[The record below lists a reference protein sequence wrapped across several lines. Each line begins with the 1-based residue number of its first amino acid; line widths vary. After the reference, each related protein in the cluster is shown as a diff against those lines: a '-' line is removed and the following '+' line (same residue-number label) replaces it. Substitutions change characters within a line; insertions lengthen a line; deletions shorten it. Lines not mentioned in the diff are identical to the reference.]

1 MLKMMKTLPAGCVLG
16 EMESPVG
23 KLAIIASDEGLRTL
37 VCEKDR
43 KETECEK
50 IIQSLKASSNHPVV
64 ARTKTQLAEY
74 FAGKRFKFD
83 IPLILDGTAFQ
94 KLAWEQ
100 LIAIPYG
107 QTISYG
113 EQARRLGDAKKA
125 RAVGGANAR
134 NPIAIIVP
142 CHRVIGKNGD
152 LTGFA
157 WGMDMKTFLLEL
169 ENTAKPASAKA

>member
-16 EMESPVG
+16 EMESPAG

-43 KETECEK
+43 KEAECEK
-50 IIQSLKASSNHPVV
+50 IIQSLKVSNSHPVV
-64 ARTKTQLAEY
+64 ARTKTQLTEY
-74 FAGKRFKFD
+74 FAGKRFTFD
-83 IPLILDGTAFQ
+83 IPLILDGTPFQ
-94 KLAWEQ
+94 KLAWGH

-107 QTISYG
+107 ETVSYG

-134 NPIAIIVP
+134 NPVAIIVP
-142 CHRVIGKNGD
+142 CHHVIGKSGD

-157 WGMDMKTFLLEL
+157 WGMGMKTFLLEL
-169 ENTAKPASAKA
+169 EKTAKQASAKA

>member
-23 KLAIIASDEGLRTL
+23 KLAIVASDAGLHTL
-37 VCEKDR
+37 VSEKDR
-43 KETECEK
+43 EEAECKK
-50 IIQSLKASSNHPVV
+50 ILQSLKVSGKHPIV
-64 ARTKTQLAEY
+64 AKTKTQLTEY

-83 IPLILDGTAFQ
+83 IPLVLDGTPFQ
-94 KLAWEQ
+94 KLAWKQ
-100 LIAIPYG
+100 LLAIPYG
-107 QTISYG
+107 ETVSYG

-134 NPIAIIVP
+134 NPVGIIVP
-142 CHRVIGKNGD
+142 CHRVVGKDGD

-157 WGMDMKTFLLEL
+157 WGMDMKTFLLKL
-169 ENTAKPASAKA
+169 EKTAKQSSMKI